1 VVDSQSKIHN
11 PKSTIPTITSRQN
24 PLVKEIQ
31 KIRDDRSSPL
41 IFLEGPR
48 LIQEALL
55 SNYVIEVLVI
65 SQQFPET
72 SFLDPIRARAKQ
84 HFKVSDQVFQAI
96 TDVENPQGFLA
107 IVRRPAWSWNDLRKR
122 SPAPVLILN
131 DLQDPGN
138 TASIVR
144 TAEAAGAGG
153 VITTPK
159 TAHLFS
165 PKAIR
170 GAMGSTF
177 RLPLLEH
184 LTLEEIVKELHA
196 AQYSLIGTEVR
207 KANQSAVVYTKINW
221 KKPWAIVLGQEGQGL
236 SADWEKHLDK
246 RVHIPMAEPVESLNV
261 ASSAAILLY
270 ESVRQRS

>member
-1 VVDSQSKIHN
+1 MDSKIL
-11 PKSTIPTITSRQN
+11 TITSRQN
-24 PLVKEIQ
+24 PFVKQ
-31 KIRDDRSSPL
+31 LQSIRDDRSSPL

-48 LIQEALL
+48 LVQEALL
-55 SNYVIEVLVI
+55 SHCVIEMLVV

-72 SFLDPIRARAKQ
+72 SFLDPIRARARQ
-84 HFKVSDQVFQAI
+84 HFKVSDQVFKAV

-107 IVRRPAWSWNDLRKR
+107 IVRRPVWSWNDLRKR
-122 SPAPVLILN
+122 SPAPFLILN
-131 DLQDPGN
+131 GLQDPGN
-138 TASIVR
+138 AASIVR

-165 PKAIR
+165 PKAVR

-184 LTLEEIVKELHA
+184 RSLEEIMKELRA
-196 AQYSLIGTEVR
+196 ADYSLVGAAVR
-207 KANQSAVVYTKINW
+207 EADPDAVWHTKMNW

-261 ASSAAILLY
+261 SVCAAILLY
-270 ESVRQRS
+270 ESLRQRS